1 MLVTKNRKLTEQVS
15 QMDGENTELTKE
27 VNLLLEVE
35 HNHKK
40 QIKNLQNVSIWSIA
54 ALP

>member
-1 MLVTKNRKLTEQVS
+1 MLVTKNRKLTEQIS
-15 QMDGENTELTKE
+15 QMAGENTELTRE

-40 QIKNLQNVSIWSIA
+40 QIYDLQNVFI
-54 ALP
+54 